1 MVFNKEKIVNKSQA
15 SEDKQA
21 VSIDDVQ
28 FEVEPHAQS
37 NSDDAANLYEAAED
51 SYEQYTFQQ
60 PT

>member
-1 MVFNKEKIVNKSQA
+1 MNKSQA

-37 NSDDAANLYEAAED
+37 NSDDAADLYEAAED